1 MNTTASKILAL
12 IQSNKPYYT
21 AILEKARSES
31 RTLCQTFRDQADWIS
46 GWGHQFACPN
56 CAAHL
61 VFDENLPYAPP
72 NTFRCP
78 NCGST
83 VQGQQYD
90 EAWVYYYRI
99 HLSGMMESAAIC
111 AILGDEEARAF
122 MERYFDFYAES
133 YAGFAIHG
141 QGAGKIMPQI
151 LDEAVWCVQ
160 VLRALYP
167 CRTLFAPEKRRQWY
181 EKLFLPLAALVNA
194 PEKQTSVHNHVLWHK
209 SAVGCIALCFEDET
223 LLAEVLEGPLG
234 IREQAQRGFTA
245 DGFWFEGSPLY
256 HYYALE
262 ALTGFCQLYAESHP
276 DDALVALLERTHLSP
291 LALSSDDWSIPSIND
306 GWFPLYLDRFADQF
320 HRAAAA
326 SGSKAL
332 WQQTERIRLR
342 NPESIAA
349 PCSLLIDPAPQN
361 ITLWKSTNLA
371 VVRHPVHAILKSGVI
386 ARSHMHKDYL
396 SVILPPFSKDLGTP
410 GYGHALYRTWYQLS
424 ASHNTVTVD
433 LDQPRPVIPSHLE
446 ETENGVRA
454 VIDSGWEGVLSAS
467 RTLTAEGDAL
477 HDVTELVCDGVHT
490 IDWLF
495 HAEGE
500 AQFSAPLGEEAFLG
514 DRCGYEHLTDVR
526 RIDCGELTVSFVLDG
541 SMLTLKARTEGMEVY
556 AAKSPFNPSN
566 VLRTAIILRQK
577 GDRARF
583 DLRYTLQQQ

>member
-1 MNTTASKILAL
+1 MNTTAAAIRAL
-12 IQSNKPYYT
+12 IESDKTYYGPIAQS
-21 AILEKARSES
+21 AAQQSEA
-31 RTLCQTFRDQADWIS
+31 LCHTFRDQGGWVS
-46 GWGHQFACPN
+46 GWGHQFACPD
-56 CAAHL
+56 CTAHL
-61 VFDENLPYAPP
+61 VFDENMPYNPP
-72 NTFRCP
+72 NTFLCP
-78 NCGST
+78 NCGRT
-83 VQGQQYD
+83 ATGQQYD

-99 HLSGMMESAAIC
+99 HVSGKLESAAIC
-111 AILGDEEARAF
+111 AILGDEEARSF
-122 MERYFDFYAES
+122 IERYFDFYAAH

-141 QGAGKIMPQI
+141 EGAGKIMPQI

-160 VLRALYP
+160 ALRALYP
-167 CRTLFAPEKRRQWY
+167 CRHLFAADKRKAWY

-209 SAVGCIALCFEDET
+209 CAVGCIALCFEDEK
-223 LLAEVLEGPLG
+223 LLDEVLNGTLG

-276 DDALVALLERTHLSP
+276 DDPLVALLECTYLSP
-291 LALSSDDWSIPSIND
+291 LVLSEDQWSIPGIND

-326 SGSKAL
+326 SGSKML
-332 WQQTERIRLR
+332 WQQVERIRQR
-342 NPESIAA
+342 NPQAIAA
-349 PCSLLIDPAPQN
+349 PCSLLIDPAPEN

-396 SVILPPFSKDLGTP
+396 SVILPPFARDLGTP
-410 GYGHALYRTWYQLS
+410 GYGHALYRSWYQVS

-433 LDQPRPVIPSHLE
+433 LDQPRPVIPSHVE

-454 VIDSGWEGVLSAS
+454 VIDSGWDGVISAS
-467 RTLTAEGDAL
+467 RTLTPEGGTLRDRTEIVL
-477 HDVTELVCDGVHT
+477 HGVHT

-495 HAEGE
+495 HAEGQ
-500 AQFSAPLGEEAFLG
+500 AHFSAPLGQEAFLG
-514 DRCGYEHLTDVR
+514 DKCGYEYLTNVR
-526 RIDCGELTVSFVLDG
+526 RIDCDELTVSFALED
-541 SMLTLKARTEGMEVY
+541 STLTLNACAEGMEVF
-556 AAKSPFNPSN
+556 AAKSPSNPSN
-566 VLRTAIILRQK
+566 ELRTAIILRQRS
-577 GDRARF
+577 DHAVF
-583 DLRYTLQQQ
+583 DVSYTRKA